1 MCPSSGLPVPRSP
14 VVLGIQEISENGV
27 DRKRSWK
34 VRLKIKRT
42 FNELIEGFGRIE
54 MNRKERYTVND
65 IRF

>member
-1 MCPSSGLPVPRSP
+1 MPGRREEAMCPFSGLPGPWSP

-42 FNELIEGFGRIE
+42 FNEFIEGLGRIE
-54 MNRKERYTVND
+54 MKREE
-65 IRF
+65 